1 MTTAVVSRLI
11 SHPALF
17 TAALLLAGCWAAPVA
32 IVQPTGEARLIQGAI
47 AVQSVKEAAIVSS
60 VDRNAGTI
68 VLRTAGRAETSNY
81 KLGPKVSNL
90 EDLKA
95 GEVVQATVTEE
106 LTVYVLRDGQLPGSG
121 ALAVHARV
129 LAVDPSYRLLKLQ
142 YTDGE
147 NETVKVP
154 LGTRIEQMAAGD
166 SVVIRPVD
174 VIALRRK
181 G

>member
-1 MTTAVVSRLI
+1 MTTAAVSRQI

-17 TAALLLAGCWAAPVA
+17 TAALLLAGC
-32 IVQPTGEARLIQGAI
+32 
-47 AVQSVKEAAIVSS
+47 
-60 VDRNAGTI
+60 
-68 VLRTAGRAETSNY
+68 
-81 KLGPKVSNL
+81 
-90 EDLKA
+90 
-95 GEVVQATVTEE
+95 
-106 LTVYVLRDGQLPGSG
+106 G